1 MSLFIN
7 DKIDLPALLTVQC
20 RIIAEHQLKNNLL
33 IDALGTFI
41 SEELLA
47 ENRQTPEEKEQIE
60 KTDGLMPWVA
70 GKLSTYHVEFLARE
84 RGMDKEQVQ
93 LGLVDGG
100 GWFLGMCAGIV
111 HDENHYEKTGD
122 DKFNPARREMARMFL
137 ATYDRTEDGWVN
149 KHASPGTGAEINGV
163 HIAMPDYTQL
173 NDGNNDE

>member
-1 MSLFIN
+1 VSLFIN

-111 HDENHYEKTGD
+111 HNENHYSKTCD
-122 DKFNPARREMARMFL
+122 AKYNPERRAMARMVL
-137 ATYDRTEDGWVN
+137 EAYGRTEKGWLD
-149 KHASPGTGAEINGV
+149 KHSV
-163 HIAMPDYTQL
+163 
-173 NDGNNDE
+173 DEDDKGDSDK